1 MVTALSYPQKVFLS
15 NALSHPKQLRLLFR
29 ASEHGF
35 SAAKFHEHCDN
46 IENTLTLV
54 RTEFGKTVGG
64 FTKYKWNQVSSC
76 SYVNNSGR

>member
-35 SAAKFHEHCDN
+35 KVAKFHEHCDN

-54 RTEFGKTVGG
+54 RT
-64 FTKYKWNQVSSC
+64 
-76 SYVNNSGR
+76 

>member
-1 MVTALSYPQKVFLS
+1 MISALKYEQKVFIRCALS
-15 NALSHPKQLRLLFR
+15 NPRQLRLLFR

-35 SAAKFHEHCDN
+35 KVAKFHEHCDN

-64 FTKYKWNQVSSC
+64 FTKYKWSQGTNY
-76 SYVNNSGR
+76 YVNNSGR